1 MISNTNQ
8 IELRHIRYFLALA
21 EELHYQK
28 AADRL
33 FVSQSALSQQIKQLE
48 GIVGSAL
55 FDRTNRKV
63 SLNKAGQLFKEDVSG
78 LMAQVSVAMEHQA
91 LLRKG
96 VAGRL
101 RIGFVASAMQSV
113 LPAMLTAFEKDHEQ
127 VQIEFE
133 ELPNESQLPAVASG
147 KLDIGFVRT
156 SNVGEGL
163 QLRKVHSESFVLV
176 LPKGHPKSNFQ
187 NLAEYKDEHFIL
199 FPNDKSSSYFQ
210 QILSMCADHGFV
222 PNIKH
227 KSIHAP
233 TIFKL
238 VSLGMGVS
246 ILPAS
251 LADANQTDITF
262 VPLKSLSYFTDLFM
276 IWRTDN
282 RNATLGEFL
291 AS

>member
-1 MISNTNQ
+1 MISNANQ
-8 IELRHIRYFLALA
+8 LELRHIRYFLMLA

-28 AADRL
+28 AANRL

-48 GIVGSAL
+48 GVLGNAL

-63 SLNKAGQLFKEDVSG
+63 LLNKSGELFRRDVLG
-78 LMAQVSVAMEHQA
+78 IVGSVHQAVENQA

-96 VAGRL
+96 VTGRL

-113 LPAMLTAFEKDHEQ
+113 LPPMLMAFEERYAK

-133 ELPNESQLPAVASG
+133 ELPNETQLPAVSNG

-187 NLAEYKDEHFIL
+187 NLADYKDEHFIL

-222 PNIKH
+222 PSIKH

-238 VSLGMGVS
+238 VSLGMGIS

-251 LADANQTDITF
+251 LADESQAGLVF
-262 VPLKSLSYFTDLFM
+262 VSLDLLSYRTDLFM

-282 RNATLGEFL
+282 RNATLGAFL
-291 AS
+291 GS